1 MGWRINKE
9 LCSKGYRQTVYLAA
23 PILGFIVNANMLKIQ
38 DTYKKL
44 KLEQKCNKFQNM
56 YIY

>member
-23 PILGFIVNANMLKIQ
+23 PILWF
-38 DTYKKL
+38 YC
-44 KLEQKCNKFQNM
+44 KCKYVKNTR
-56 YIY
+56 YV